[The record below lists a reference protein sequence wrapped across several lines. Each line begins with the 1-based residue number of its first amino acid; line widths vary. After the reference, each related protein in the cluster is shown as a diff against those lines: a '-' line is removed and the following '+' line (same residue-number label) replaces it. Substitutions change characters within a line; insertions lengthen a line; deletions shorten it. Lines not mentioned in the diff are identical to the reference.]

1 MPSSISS
8 ARPEA
13 TSVAVRKR
21 NALLRGGLVFG
32 VFILYPTL
40 ATLTPVLDGSVGG
53 VSVAYLVGFLEIVFG
68 LLVALTHAA
77 RATRAEEG

>member
-1 MPSSISS
+1 MTSSIGSE
-8 ARPEA
+8 RPGA
-13 TSVAVRKR
+13 NDVAVRKR

-32 VFILYPTL
+32 VFILYPLL

-53 VSVAYLVGFLEIVFG
+53 VSVAYLVGFLEIAFG
-68 LLVALTHAA
+68 VLVALTHAT